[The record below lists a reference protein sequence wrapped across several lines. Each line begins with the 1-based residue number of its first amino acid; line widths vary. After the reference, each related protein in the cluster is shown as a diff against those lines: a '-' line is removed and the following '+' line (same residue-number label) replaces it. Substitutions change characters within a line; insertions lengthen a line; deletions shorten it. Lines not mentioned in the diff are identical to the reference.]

1 MAGRYATNAKY
12 KEKTRGM
19 RELVNMKKVFF
30 SIVKEDLKNLGKI
43 VFNVKN
49 ARQVFGSVPFMIAE
63 TLLSILIVALGQE
76 VFGAVLFVGLISLKL
91 LVCDDVLPT
100 TLPFLLLC
108 SFVTNC
114 YDSFNTFIGYAVYA
128 PVVVLCVIYHF
139 IAYAK
144 PMRTGE
150 SVYGILAV
158 TAAVMLGG
166 IGNFS
171 VREYAYGS
179 YYIFGLGA
187 GMLVA
192 YYLMK
197 SQFSVRR
204 KYDIRK
210 RFALIMTLMGV
221 LCTAIVV
228 IGYIR
233 VSLDAVFGH
242 YPTAFSRN
250 NISTMLMFAM
260 PFPLY
265 LSGKVNR
272 FWAVFTAIF
281 VAAICATTSRGG
293 LLFGGVECLVC
304 CAYWILTGKHKL
316 WRGIFCAAG
325 LAFIIACS
333 GEVMKQVFE
342 DRLTGDVIEGDAR
355 YKMIWEAFARF
366 KENPFVG
373 SGILDDSITYGGFNK
388 KGTMAWYHMMIPQI
402 IGSMGLLGV
411 AAYGFQAFMRGKAVF
426 TSKNKWSLCL
436 GISYLGILM
445 MSQVNPGEF
454 CPLPFELLT
463 VLLFILQER
472 RLEEF
477 SLPVAQE
484 YWER

>member
-1 MAGRYATNAKY
+1 M
-12 KEKTRGM
+12 EKMIR
-19 RELVNMKKVFF
+19 RKNEIAEFAC
-30 SIVKEDLKNLGKI
+30 SIL
-43 VFNVKN
+43 KN
-49 ARQVFGSVPFMIAE
+49 ARQVLGGVPFMIAE
-63 TLLSILIVALGQE
+63 TLISILVVALGEE
-76 VFGAVLFVGLISLKL
+76 VFGAVLFAAVICLKL

-114 YDSFNTFIGYAVYA
+114 YDSFNIFIGYAIYA
-128 PVVVLCVIYHF
+128 PIVVACVIFHF
-139 IAYAK
+139 VVYAK
-144 PMRTGE
+144 PFRSGE
-150 SVYGILAV
+150 SAYGILAV
-158 TAAVMLGG
+158 TAAIMLGG
-166 IGNFS
+166 IGNFG
-171 VREYAYGS
+171 VMEYAYGS

-204 KYDIRK
+204 NYDIRQ
-210 RFALIMTLMGV
+210 RFSLVMTFMGV
-221 LCTAIVV
+221 LCTAIIV

-242 YPTAFSRN
+242 YTTAFSRN

-265 LSGKVNR
+265 LSGKRNR
-272 FWAVFTAIF
+272 LWAVFTVVF
-281 VAAICATTSRGG
+281 VAATCATTSRGG
-293 LLFGGVECLVC
+293 LLFGGLEFLVC
-304 CAYWILTGKHKL
+304 CAYWIFTGEHKL
-316 WRGIFCAAG
+316 RRALFCGVG
-325 LAFIIACS
+325 LVFVLLCS
-333 GEVMKQVFE
+333 GAVMKQVFE

-366 KENPFVG
+366 EENPLFG
-373 SGILDDSITYGGFNK
+373 SGILDNSIFYGEFKK

-426 TSKNKWSLCL
+426 TNKGKWSLCL

-472 RLEEF
+472 RLEEC
-477 SLPVAQE
+477 SLPVAKE